1 MARLS
6 DAKWTQLIDSFYQS
20 NLTQKQFAQKHGL
33 NIYTFKG
40 RLYRSRSSDRQN
52 LPAPFVSLQ
61 IKDEPSPQAF
71 LTLKV
76 QDLELHFTSLPD
88 PQWLA
93 QLAFYTRG
101 S

>member
-1 MARLS
+1 MAKIS
-6 DAKWTQLIDSFYQS
+6 DARWANLLEQFHNSD
-20 NLTQKQFAQKHGL
+20 LTQKQFAQKHGL
-33 NIYTFKG
+33 NIYTFRG
-40 RLYRSRSSDRQN
+40 RLYRASSSDRQN

-61 IKDEPSPQAF
+61 IKDLDQPQPF
-71 LTLKV
+71 LKLKL
-76 QDLELHFTSLPD
+76 QDLELDFASLPD